1 MAIAFRRALNILYT
15 VECIRKVIFVLLL
28 VFFMCFYDGET
39 VQFINI
45 NFAEYIVVQMS
56 QRKVGSKKPTTFKR
70 KVGSKKPITY
80 KKKACL

>member
-1 MAIAFRRALNILYT
+1 
-15 VECIRKVIFVLLL
+15 
-28 VFFMCFYDGET
+28 MCFYDGET

-45 NFAEYIVVQMS
+45 NFAEYIIVQMS